1 VSLKLEPGKKKP
13 EQVKQRV
20 VWMPQPGKQMLAA
33 ICPCD
38 VIFFGGKRGS
48 GKSDVTIGRQIAGA
62 EKHADHWNGII
73 IRKKYKDLAEIR
85 RRIDEL
91 IKMGMPAVRVG
102 GDQQPNEIR
111 FTNGARIHIVAIGR
125 PELLRDYIGQQF
137 TQVSVEEAP
146 EFPWIAQLIDEMR
159 ACLRSAHGVPCSM
172 FMTGNPGGPG
182 VGAIKAMFIDKG
194 PGGKIIYC
202 PSGETRVFIPSSLD
216 DNQILTKMDPGYKS
230 RLESISNPV
239 LRAAWLD
246 GNWDIIIGQVF
257 AFSREYHVCEPMPVP
272 DSAPL
277 YMTYDWGFGA
287 PFSIGWWWVD
297 SEGRLYRFAEWYGW
311 DGYNPSR
318 GLRLEDSRVRD
329 GIIEK
334 EKALGIWGRPI
345 TRLAGH
351 DCWNKKPNYDGGG
364 QGPSTSEV
372 FSSGAHPL
380 YLVKADPT
388 RHAKIRQFHERLKI
402 VQEDDGAVKSKPMLQ
417 VYNTCTEFIRTIPS
431 LVADELNLEDVDQSG
446 ECHVYDDAA
455 QVCMAR
461 PLSMYIP
468 KNALQMAARII
479 EAIKKP
485 VSNQTER
492 ILFNEQ
498 LATDSMLRAAF
509 GYEQRDLIFEEYEG
523 VA

>member
-1 VSLKLEPGKKKP
+1 
-13 EQVKQRV
+13 
-20 VWMPQPGKQMLAA
+20 
-33 ICPCD
+33 
-38 VIFFGGKRGS
+38 
-48 GKSDVTIGRQIAGA
+48 
-62 EKHADHWNGII
+62 
-73 IRKKYKDLAEIR
+73 
-85 RRIDEL
+85 
-91 IKMGMPAVRVG
+91 
-102 GDQQPNEIR
+102 
-111 FTNGARIHIVAIGR
+111 
-125 PELLRDYIGQQF
+125 
-137 TQVSVEEAP
+137 
-146 EFPWIAQLIDEMR
+146 
-159 ACLRSAHGVPCSM
+159 
-172 FMTGNPGGPG
+172 
-182 VGAIKAMFIDKG
+182 
-194 PGGKIIYC
+194 
-202 PSGETRVFIPSSLD
+202 
-216 DNQILTKMDPGYKS
+216 
-230 RLESISNPV
+230 
-239 LRAAWLD
+239 
-246 GNWDIIIGQVF
+246 
-257 AFSREYHVCEPMPVP
+257 MPVP